1 MKIYI
6 LFVLILIL
14 IVFVLFCF
22 YKLVKK
28 SKKHSGDIKSIQ
40 KEYSYFFMDKSK
52 KEHSTY
58 IERIIIQC
66 REFETLCGYSTN
78 TKVFTILEVNKISKN
93 QVEIIIQL
101 NGFGKSYLNLYHIGS
116 SYGCS
121 IYINVDKP
129 QFIIKNSL
137 ILDKTKSYD
146 IYDYLPEYYDNLFL
160 RYINKKDSNYF
171 QIIDGHYLYGLIKGV
186 YSVEVLNAD
195 TMDSFILKIE
205 IVK

>member
-6 LFVLILIL
+6 LFILILIL
-14 IVFVLFCF
+14 IIFVLFCF

-40 KEYSYFFMDKSK
+40 KEYSYLFMDKPK

-66 REFETLCGYSTN
+66 KEFETLCGYSTN

-121 IYINVDKP
+121 IYINVCKP
-129 QFIIKNSL
+129 QFIINSSL
-137 ILDKTKSYD
+137 IIYKEKSYN
-146 IYDYLPEYYDNLFL
+146 ICDYLPEYYNNIFV
-160 RYINKKDSNYF
+160 RYTNKKDSNYF
-171 QIIDGHYLYGLIKGV
+171 QIKDGYYLYGLINGI

-195 TMDSFILKIE
+195 TMDSFILNFE
-205 IVK
+205 IV